1 MDYNSTIKI
10 IKKMETF
17 GSKPGLERTKK
28 LLNMVG
34 DPQKKLRCIHV
45 AGTNGKGSTCFMLGA
60 ILSEAGYKVGR
71 YISPD
76 IQDYRERFTING
88 EKISEQDFIDIVEY
102 FKPYLNQPCFKDDSI
117 TEFEMATAIAFKFF
131 EKNNCDVVI
140 LETGIGGKWDATN
153 VIEKPIC
160 SVLTS
165 IDFDHTKIL
174 GETIEKITLEKCGII
189 KKNQPVVIADNQMPC
204 VYEITKKISQKLRSN
219 MFKASK
225 SELEDIKYHEL
236 GGITFKYKGMT
247 ISTPILGEHQI
258 INISCVLKVIDV
270 ISESFSVS
278 KKHIQKAMKN
288 LKIPCRLEYINHYP
302 GMILDACHNPQGTKS
317 LSDFLRKNLKDKNI
331 FGIVGMF
338 KDKDYDTSLKNLSGI
353 FKKIFTVNL
362 NSPRSE
368 SLENITI
375 CAKKYFPNVS
385 PCENLQKAL
394 TLAKSVACSEDI
406 IVIFGSF
413 SLMKEFKNIKK
424 TK

>member
-1 MDYNSTIKI
+1 MDYNSTLKM

-17 GSKPGLERTKK
+17 GLKPGLERIKR
-28 LLNMVG
+28 LLDMIGN
-34 DPQKKLRCIHV
+34 PQKKLKCIHV
-45 AGTNGKGSTCFMLGA
+45 AGTNGKGSVCFMLGA

-76 IQDYRERFTING
+76 VQDYRERFTING

-102 FKPYLNQPCFKDDSI
+102 FKYYLNQPCFKDDPL

-131 EKNNCDVVI
+131 EKNNCDIVI

-160 SVLTS
+160 SVLAS

-189 KKNQPVVIADNQMPC
+189 KESQPVVISDNQMPC
-204 VYEITKKISQKLRSN
+204 VYKITEKISQELGSN

-225 SELEDIKYHEL
+225 SELENITYRGL
-236 GGITFKYKGMT
+236 GGVTFQYKGT
-247 ISTPILGEHQI
+247 PISTPVLGEHQI
-258 INISCVLKVIDV
+258 VNVSCVLKVMDV
-270 ISESFSVS
+270 ISGDFPVS
-278 KKHIQKAMKN
+278 KEQIRKAMKN
-288 LKIPCRLEYINHYP
+288 LKIPCRVEYINQRP
-302 GMILDACHNPQGTKS
+302 GMILDACHNPQGTRS
-317 LSDFLRKNLKDKNI
+317 LGDFLRKNLKGKNV

-353 FKKIFTVNL
+353 FQKVFTVNL
-362 NSPRSE
+362 NAPRAE

-375 CAKKYFPNVS
+375 CAEKYFPNVL
-385 PCENLQKAL
+385 PCGNLQKAL
-394 TLAKSVACSEDI
+394 ALAKSAAGPEGI

-424 TK
+424 PK